1 MGDYFQKRRDLLN
14 ILKSLHSTGI
24 QNELDL
30 PQIVVIGSQSVGK
43 SSLIESM
50 SGLKLPRD
58 TGTCTRQARK
68 NALERGYT
76 QAHAIS
82 LLLDALWNAGFSTEK
97 TGHPLSVVRDIPFG
111 ATLHNADDV
120 EKMLRR
126 AQRAI
131 LRPDLDPTLFLDD
144 SDLHVFGVPMTFS
157 RNCVCIQVSGPNV
170 SDLYFYDLPG
180 IIANV
185 GDGGNVADIKLV
197 EDLAKSY
204 IKRPN
209 CIVLLVITCET
220 DFENQGAGR
229 FVLKDPAL
237 RQRTIGVLTKVDRI
251 EFGGASKWLRMLRG
265 EDQPLMHGWYC
276 VKQRDMA
283 QLQEGISWE
292 EARSYETE
300 FFQTMAPWADLNRV
314 ERQRLGSQKL
324 ADRLGTILSNLVSQE
339 LPGIRKKVNA
349 ELDKVDGR
357 LKVIAPPEIADPR
370 RIVITLLRDFTKK
383 LSKHIEGLPPV
394 INPSDPTDTTSTGLL
409 HNLNE
414 AYDRFREKVHCTAPQ
429 FRPWSTTATVDSQT
443 QQRMLDSAKQD
454 DDAVGLGKTNTLH
467 VDEVMDLAKRSRT
480 RELPGNYPFAVK
492 EKLILESVIQWSA
505 LAHDCFTEVKNI
517 AVKHVIRLVEDHFK
531 GYDHGGL
538 KEAVSK
544 ITSEQIAKCAAMT
557 KAKIDGLVRGEC
569 EPYTQNDE
577 YFLAYKTR
585 MLTRYKIIHQ
595 ELQGKANL
603 VTALQAYN
611 PNNNS
616 STGNTSQWNYLT
628 NAISNLSNFGIHIK
642 AEDFVMLLPQHDLT
656 PALDMMAEV
665 RAYFQGKLHVA
676 YKRFGDNVP
685 KLIDADFI
693 RAIDSSDDGLDVALM
708 SMDLST
714 EKCLEYLQEPRTIIL
729 ERTKLAGK
737 KQRLE
742 AAQSKLERYYRG

>member
-1 MGDYFQKRRDLLN
+1 MHKANMENPLQLPYARAN
-14 ILKSLHSTGI
+14 AVHLHI
-24 QNELDL
+24 RFYVD
-30 PQIVVIGSQSVGK
+30 
-43 SSLIESM
+43 
-50 SGLKLPRD
+50 R
-58 TGTCTRQARK
+58 
-68 NALERGYT
+68 
-76 QAHAIS
+76 
-82 LLLDALWNAGFSTEK
+82 
-97 TGHPLSVVRDIPFG
+97 TGHPLTLIRDIPFG
-111 ATLHNADDV
+111 PTLYNAEDV

-131 LRPDLDPTLFLDD
+131 LRPDLDPSIFVDD
-144 SDLHVFGVPMTFS
+144 SDLHVFGVPLTFS

-170 SDLYFYDLPG
+170 PDLYFYDLPG

-204 IKRPN
+204 IKKPN
-209 CIVLLVITCET
+209 CIVLLVISCET

-229 FVLKDPAL
+229 LVLKDPTL

-251 EFGGASKWLRMLRG
+251 EFGGGSKWLRMLRG

-283 QLQEGISWE
+283 QLNDGITWE
-292 EARSYETE
+292 EARSYEME

-314 ERQRLGSQKL
+314 EQQRLGSQKL
-324 ADRLGTILSNLVSQE
+324 ADRLGHILSDLVSKE

-349 ELDKVDGR
+349 ELDKATQR
-357 LKVIAPPEIADPR
+357 LKVLAPPQIADPR
-370 RIVITLLRDFTKK
+370 RVVITLLRDFTKK

-409 HNLNE
+409 HSLNE
-414 AYDRFREKVHCTAPQ
+414 AYDRFREKVHETAPQ
-429 FRPWSTTATVDSQT
+429 FRPWSSTANVDSQT
-443 QQRMLDSAKQD
+443 KRRMLDNARLD
-454 DDAVGLGKTNTLH
+454 DDAVGLGTTNSLH

-505 LAHDCFTEVKNI
+505 LAQHCFTEVKAI
-517 AVKHVIRLVEDHFK
+517 TVKHVTRLINDHFK

-538 KEAVSK
+538 QEAVST
-544 ITSEQIAKCAAMT
+544 ITSEQILKCAAT
-557 KAKIDGLVRGEC
+557 TIQKIGGLVQGEC
-569 EPYTQNDE
+569 EPYTQNDQ
-577 YFLAYKTR
+577 YFFAYKTK

-603 VTALQAYN
+603 VTALRSYC
-611 PNNNS
+611 PKNNNS
-616 STGNTSQWNYLT
+616 TGNYHQWNYL
-628 NAISNLSNFGIHIK
+628 NDAIANLANFGITVK

-656 PALDMMAEV
+656 PALDIMAERLGLMPRV
-665 RAYFQGKLHVA
+665 FGISVA

-685 KLIDADFI
+685 KAIDANFI
-693 RAIDSSDDGLDVALM
+693 RAIDRIDDGLDVALM
-708 SMDLST
+708 SMDLSA
-714 EKCLEYLQEPRTIIL
+714 EKCMEYLQEPRTVIM

-737 KQRLE
+737 KERLE
-742 AAQSKLERYYRG
+742 AAQSQLEQYYRG